1 MSKMSA
7 MAEPTGKS
15 RTWADLML
23 SLLILRCAMM
33 LVASAPTA
41 PARAESD
48 QDAVSCKGQENLT
61 VEQQVSGCS
70 IVIDGAPFKA
80 GNLP

>member
-1 MSKMSA
+1 MSA

-23 SLLILRCAMM
+23 SLLRCAVT
-33 LVASAPTA
+33 LAVSAPTA

-48 QDAVSCKGQENLT
+48 QDAVSCKGQENPT

-70 IVIDGAPFKA
+70 AVIDGAPFKA